1 MRCDEN
7 RENPSMR
14 TPKSLDKIPPKS
26 RNAVRSPSWT
36 RATASQKKPN
46 ADPSCL
52 PPTDAFS
59 YCGGGTCTGGGAT
72 FTEAGGGGGV
82 NTTAGAATGLSWFRG
97 EGDGEGD
104 GAALCGVGVE
114 KSERWDSG
122 GGVREA
128 PRGVLAGDGGVM
140 KTVRFPARPIMGGG
154 GGDGEDED
162 PITSAGAGDRTGAG
176 GAALRERG
184 V

>member
-1 MRCDEN
+1 
-7 RENPSMR
+7 MR
-14 TPKSLDKIPPKS
+14 TLFLQISPNLPRKKQNPPKS
-26 RNAVRSPSWT
+26 RNAVHSPSWT

-52 PPTDAFS
+52 PPADAFS

-72 FTEAGGGGGV
+72 FTGAGGGGGV
-82 NTTAGAATGLSWFRG
+82 NTTAGAAAGLAGFRG
-97 EGDGEGD
+97 VGD

-114 KSERWDSG
+114 KSERGDSG
-122 GGVREA
+122 GGGGVRDA

-140 KTVRFPARPIMGGG
+140 KTVRFPALPIMGGG

-162 PITSAGAGDRTGAG
+162 PI
-176 GAALRERG
+176 ALSSSG
-184 V
+184 S

>member
-1 MRCDEN
+1 M
-7 RENPSMR
+7 
-14 TPKSLDKIPPKS
+14 PP
-26 RNAVRSPSWT
+26 A
-36 RATASQKKPN
+36 
-46 ADPSCL
+46 
-52 PPTDAFS
+52 DAFS

-72 FTEAGGGGGV
+72 FTGAGGGGGV

-97 EGDGEGD
+97 EGEGEGD

-114 KSERWDSG
+114 KSERCDSG

-154 GGDGEDED
+154 GGDGD
-162 PITSAGAGDRTGAG
+162 PIASAGAGDRTGAG

-184 V
+184 VQFPREESEKGREALVGKAPDAIADWSFCLLPKFPPFLFCPSS